1 MNRVWRGHKTIF
13 FVCSIIFVMAL
24 TIELG
29 TAYAWYKDGCVFC
42 DANQNKQIDS
52 SDIPLENVGV
62 NIENTAGT
70 FTRSDVTNSTESI
83 GCFRIDLRD
92 DPDSYIE
99 ILDETTLPADASYV
113 IPESGEFLFSTTAEV
128 WYIHND
134 WLIDSAT
141 CREVGCR
148 VTGGGNDTAGISP
161 DGGWDGTVAK
171 DSARGHNN
179 TRIDYYTF
187 GGQAGA
193 NTGLPPQ
200 PKGEWTHHQKRGADG
215 SFVFHAGTASAPP
228 GTEIDVIICSDE
240 GYCAPAR
247 PAPDKQIDFA
257 GVGTFKNQNSLPVSS
272 SSGSASPDFPR
283 GAPGPDS
290 PG

>member
-99 ILDETTLPADASYV
+99 TLDETTLPADASYV
-113 IPESGEFLFSTTAEV
+113 IPESGGFLFTTTA
-128 WYIHND
+128 
-134 WLIDSAT
+134 
-141 CREVGCR
+141 
-148 VTGGGNDTAGISP
+148 GGG
-161 DGGWDGTVAK
+161 
-171 DSARGHNN
+171 
-179 TRIDYYTF
+179 
-187 GGQAGA
+187 
-193 NTGLPPQ
+193 
-200 PKGEWTHHQKRGADG
+200 
-215 SFVFHAGTASAPP
+215 
-228 GTEIDVIICSDE
+228 
-240 GYCAPAR
+240 
-247 PAPDKQIDFA
+247 
-257 GVGTFKNQNSLPVSS
+257 
-272 SSGSASPDFPR
+272 
-283 GAPGPDS
+283 
-290 PG
+290 